1 MYATPLPY
9 AQLDDLAKRALQEAE
24 EAMENAWS
32 PYSRFKVG
40 AALFNENSGVV
51 VSGANFESAS
61 YGLTICAERS
71 AVVRANARGMR
82 NFHGIAVIARH
93 EDFDTKEPTFP
104 CGACRQ
110 ILIEIAQISEFDL
123 RVIVSTT
130 QKDKILIAKA
140 SELLLSPF
148 GPVDVGVDLSKYRR
162 K

>member
-1 MYATPLPY
+1 MYSSYFPFEN
-9 AQLDDLAKRALQEAE
+9 LDDMAKRALLEAE
-24 EAMENAWS
+24 SAMEKAWS

-40 AALFNENSGVV
+40 AALFNNNSGVV

-82 NFHGIAVIARH
+82 NFQGIAVIARH
-93 EDFDTKEPTFP
+93 EDFNTQEPTFP

-110 ILIEIAQISEFDL
+110 ILVEIAQISEFNI

-130 QKDKILIAKA
+130 KKDKILIAGVN
-140 SELLLSPF
+140 ELLLSPF
-148 GPVDVGVDLSKYRR
+148 GPVDVGINLSKYR

>member
-1 MYATPLPY
+1 MYSAPFPFEN
-9 AQLDDLAKRALQEAE
+9 LDDMAKRALLEAE
-24 EAMENAWS
+24 SAMENAYS
-32 PYSRFKVG
+32 PYSHFKVG
-40 AALFNENSGVV
+40 AALFNNNSGVI

-71 AVVRANARGMR
+71 AIVRANACGMR

-93 EDFDTKEPTFP
+93 EDFDTQEPTFP

-110 ILIEIAQISEFDL
+110 ILIEIAQISEFNI

-130 QKDKILIAKA
+130 KKDKILIAGIN
-140 SELLLSPF
+140 ELLLSPF
-148 GPVDVGVDLSKYRR
+148 GPADIGLDLSKYR